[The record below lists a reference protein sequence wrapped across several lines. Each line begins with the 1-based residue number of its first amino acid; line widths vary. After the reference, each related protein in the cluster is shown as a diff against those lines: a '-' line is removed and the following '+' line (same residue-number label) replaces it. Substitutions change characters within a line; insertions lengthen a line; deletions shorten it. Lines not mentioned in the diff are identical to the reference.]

1 MSVKEEELRAMLAAR
16 PERVEGYL
24 ELASLLCGSGRLHE
38 PVQTLRAGLAAPMTG
53 IARATLLT
61 SLGWY
66 INVTTYDVDEPLVLA
81 ERAIA
86 ATEGLATDDALLARA
101 MATSL
106 IASCVSRTDPAQAR
120 EFAAS
125 ALLLLNPILDS
136 GALRDSTALY
146 EASLEAA
153 RLNYL
158 LGRFDE
164 AVVRCGQAQRFASDA
179 AQGLDCLVELGTIYR
194 GAGRLTEARKILQ
207 EAVAWPGASPF
218 VLVRPYH
225 ELGLTEEEMGKHAE
239 ARSKF
244 RKILDFLRSDPSLPR
259 ANLPA
264 MLRTLGYISY
274 EMDDVEDAAKSFQAA
289 ADAHPAAD
297 PLHWSCLLW
306 TARCQ
311 YDLGQTEAARANAAL
326 VKESPIASRDDR
338 DDADALLQE
347 LSIERSGAG
356 N

>member
-1 MSVKEEELRAMLAAR
+1 
-16 PERVEGYL
+16 
-24 ELASLLCGSGRLHE
+24 
-38 PVQTLRAGLAAPMTG
+38 
-53 IARATLLT
+53 
-61 SLGWY
+61 
-66 INVTTYDVDEPLVLA
+66 
-81 ERAIA
+81 
-86 ATEGLATDDALLARA
+86 
-101 MATSL
+101 
-106 IASCVSRTDPAQAR
+106 
-120 EFAAS
+120 
-125 ALLLLNPILDS
+125 
-136 GALRDSTALY
+136 
-146 EASLEAA
+146 
-153 RLNYL
+153 
-158 LGRFDE
+158 
-164 AVVRCGQAQRFASDA
+164 
-179 AQGLDCLVELGTIYR
+179 
-194 GAGRLTEARKILQ
+194 
-207 EAVAWPGASPF
+207 
-218 VLVRPYH
+218 
-225 ELGLTEEEMGKHAE
+225 LTEEEMGKHAE